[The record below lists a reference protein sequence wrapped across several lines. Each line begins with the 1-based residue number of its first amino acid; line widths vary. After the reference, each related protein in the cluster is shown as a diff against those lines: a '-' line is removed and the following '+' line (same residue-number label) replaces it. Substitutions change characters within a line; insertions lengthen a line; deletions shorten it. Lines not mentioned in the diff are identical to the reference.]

1 MQLTFRLLG
10 SFEVL
15 GPDGPL
21 TVGDRLTIDDDAIL
35 FRATVGNDVTIEE
48 GAIVVGPAAGLKL
61 RDGLKVP
68 AGKVIT
74 SQAQVDA
81 LG

>member
-1 MQLTFRLLG
+1 LRTAC
-10 SFEVL
+10 SSATA
-15 GPDGPL
+15 L

-48 GAIVVGPAAGLKL
+48 GAIVVGPATGLKL

-68 AGKVIT
+68 AGTVIT